1 MLNKKK
7 KGKITLIDL
16 KVKLKKNKKFYKK
29 SHNKNLKSKERR
41 LNLKPK

>member
-7 KGKITLIDL
+7 GENNIDWF
-16 KVKLKKNKKFYKK
+16 KSEIKKNKKFYKK